1 MLFLRTDE
9 EVGVSKKNTHKNNIK
24 KIIGLYMAIL
34 LFSCHNIFVCIKVS
48 KFYIQISWYI
58 SIITTT
64 CIFLQA
70 FSEKKLAIGKILLF
84 FSQTILFII
93 TTKG

>member
-1 MLFLRTDE
+1 MLFLRTDK

-24 KIIGLYMAIL
+24 KIIDLYMAIL
-34 LFSCHNIFVCIKVS
+34 LFSCHNIFVCIKIS

-58 SIITTT
+58 SIIPTT

-70 FSEKKLAIGKILLF
+70 FSEKICNWKNNFF